1 MKLSSFTQ
9 GALPTYLSSS
19 FGLDGSYSFLVKPLN
34 LGLYGRAAADYVYH
48 ASTGGLYLGP
58 EVSLGLKLS
67 F

>member
-1 MKLSSFTQ
+1 MKLSSFIQ